1 MDILKW
7 LVSNFVILQ
16 VPIIIYKMFVYIYIY
31 TQYIHIIHND
41 CYSSYVFICYISTQV
56 RVCVCA
62 HLPHYVDFA

>member
-31 TQYIHIIHND
+31 TIYT
-41 CYSSYVFICYISTQV
+41 YYT
-56 RVCVCA
+56 
-62 HLPHYVDFA
+62 